1 MTTYDFDGYGEEVSF
16 EPYNKFY
23 TPAVEVCG
31 TELLI
36 GRNWNEH
43 RGVSMETKGLW
54 FLQWAKRLIWIF

>member
-31 TELLI
+31 KELLI
-36 GRNWNEH
+36 GRNLNEH
-43 RGVSMETKGLW
+43 RRGKYGKTKGLW
-54 FLQWAKRLIWIF
+54 FLQ